1 MDKNTPD
8 VRAGFL
14 PDRVSV
20 DTAVIPQIFAVLR
33 HDFAINSVLL
43 LVLLHLLYW
52 PCSSMEGS
60 KLGGCFHL
68 PAPCTL
74 NIYKYICEEKCC
86 KGLCTSSSL
95 TTHLHSRVSVEWF
108 VYKWRS
114 SLLQSMLGR
123 TVGGRDHRCCLL
135 GAALGGVSLWIWK
148 LWEVSCWWRGPK
160 EHYNHQAACGFPCG
174 ILLCSFSCTCGE
186 CCKT

>member
-95 TTHLHSRVSVEWF
+95 TTRLHSRVSAEWF

-114 SLLQSMLGR
+114 SLLQSMLGG
-123 TVGGRDHRCCLL
+123 TVRGRPSMLPSWGSPRRCVLVDME
-135 GAALGGVSLWIWK
+135 ALGGELLVAGSQEALQPPGSLWLSMWHFT
-148 LWEVSCWWRGPK
+148 LLLPLHVWRV
-160 EHYNHQAACGFPCG
+160 
-174 ILLCSFSCTCGE
+174 L
-186 CCKT
+186 